1 MNPGSAGAT
10 LRSLALL
17 LALAL
22 PAVAQDVSS
31 DPANRLSPLKVP
43 AGSPPTF
50 TIFTPRDGLG
60 DEIWSTVGQ
69 GPDGFVWAGSASS
82 LSRFDG
88 YRWHDIPDAPGR
100 SLVRD
105 MANDRQGRL
114 WVIFEREGLAYYD
127 GKGWHRVGEARFH
140 QRFSTV
146 GEGESRELWVAHN
159 DGLARLEGDT
169 WVEDPGNPVGNLG
182 RAIAF
187 ARTAS
192 VGGEPREWLATAD
205 RGLWYRRASSEA
217 WRRHEHP
224 ALANLA
230 LTDIKRVQ
238 DKGVESL
245 WVVSYGG
252 GVARL
257 RGNQLRLW
265 RAETGELPTEAVYSA
280 VATHD
285 ADGEAQVWMASR
297 AGLLRFRGERVDV
310 FDRRHGLP
318 AEAVRGVKLQH
329 DSDGVDSLWLATEG
343 GVARATLAASPWNT
357 VSLLGA
363 ADNGSFGVLVEP
375 DGRGSERLW
384 VGSSRDGLAL
394 LEQGNWRY
402 FRQGPG
408 GLPARSVRGLWRL
421 PGDDGRQHLV
431 LSQPG
436 APLFEIDGDFE
447 VRPIDVP
454 WPIQP
459 ETGANHVIARSVDG
473 QVEWWAATNHAGVHR
488 LRGGEWTSFRHL
500 GDEGHG
506 SVHWLLAQTDA
517 QGRQWLWAA
526 DSRGIARFD
535 GQRWQRLNGDL
546 GLPRDGFRSLS
557 LYEENGRDVLWGSST
572 HHGIVRLD
580 VQDPLRPQR
589 ITRDG
594 PPPPP
599 DPTIYSTLRDSQGR
613 IYVCTNN
620 GVQQLTPRAEGGWD
634 ERVFRRRDGLVH
646 DECNTNSQFIDSHDR
661 YWVGTLGGLSMY
673 DPNLSL
679 PGPARSPKPLR
690 LTALHL
696 AGETIPLPADGA
708 LRLPAGRHELRVEY
722 SLLTGLRERESMYR
736 TQMLGLEARP
746 GAWTTQHDRT
756 FSGLAPGDYRLRI
769 QARDFAGIE
778 ATPIELA
785 VTVPPLWWQQAWLQ
799 GLAVVALLIASLVLV
814 ALYNRG
820 LRRRQRQLRQEVAER
835 TSALNDANQ
844 RLTELSYL
852 DPLTGIANRRRLVE
866 AMKAEMQRAQD
877 QQKPLGLIVADVDH
891 FKQYNDRFGHLAG
904 DAALRAIATAMGSA
918 MREQDL
924 VARFGGEEFA
934 CLMIDADL
942 ATVQRVAERMRLL
955 VEALPPRALG
965 NDSQT
970 LTISAGVLS
979 AIPLAGQNPEDLLHM
994 ADQALYEAKAGGRN
1008 RVFAAARA

>member
-1 MNPGSAGAT
+1 MTCGAAGHG
-10 LRSLALL
+10 LRSLAWLL
-17 LALAL
+17 LALVPLAAATSVE
-22 PAVAQDVSS
+22 PGASVT
-31 DPANRLSPLKVP
+31 PLKAP

-69 GPDGFVWAGSASS
+69 GPNGFVWAGSAST

-88 YRWHDIPDAPGR
+88 YRWHGFDDAPGR

-127 GKGWHRVGEARFH
+127 GDGWKRVGEARFH

-146 GEGESRELWVAHN
+146 GEGDSTELWVAHN

-169 WVEDPGNPVGNLG
+169 WVEDPGNPVGSLG

-187 ARTAS
+187 ARTS
-192 VGGEPREWLATAD
+192 GVGGEPREWLATAD

-217 WRRHEHP
+217 WRRYDHP

-230 LTDIKRVQ
+230 ITDLKRVQ
-238 DKGVESL
+238 DRGVESL

-257 RGNQLRLW
+257 TGDQLRLW
-265 RAETGELPTEAVYSA
+265 RADTGELPTEAIYSA
-280 VATHD
+280 VATHG

-297 AGLLRFRGERVDV
+297 AGLLRFHGERVDV

-318 AEAVRGVKLQH
+318 AEAVRGIKLQRN
-329 DSDGVDSLWLATEG
+329 SDGVESLWLATEG

-375 DGRGSERLW
+375 DGRGGERLW
-384 VGSSRDGLAL
+384 VGSSREGLAL
-394 LEQGNWRY
+394 LEQGRWRY
-402 FRQGPG
+402 FREGPG
-408 GLPARSVRGLWRL
+408 GLPARSVRGIWRI
-421 PGDDGRQHLV
+421 PGDDGRDHLL

-436 APLFEIDGDFE
+436 APLLEIGADFEIH
-447 VRPIDVP
+447 PLDVP
-454 WPIQP
+454 WPVQP
-459 ETGANHVIARSVDG
+459 ETGANHVLARTVDG
-473 QVEWWAATNHAGVHR
+473 QVEWWVATNHAGVHR
-488 LRGGEWTSFRHL
+488 LRGGQWTSFRFI
-500 GDEGHG
+500 GDGKH
-506 SVHWLLAQTDA
+506 SAVHWLLAQTDA
-517 QGRQWLWAA
+517 QGRDWLWAA

-535 GQRWQRLNGDL
+535 GDRWERLNGNL
-546 GLPRDGFRSLS
+546 GLPRDGFRSLA
-557 LYEENGRDVLWGSST
+557 LYQENGRDVLWGSST
-572 HHGIVRLD
+572 HHGILRLD
-580 VQDPLRPQR
+580 VQDPLRPMPA
-589 ITRDG
+589 TG
-594 PPPPP
+594 SAPPPPP
-599 DPTIYSTLRDSQGR
+599 DPTIYSTLRDRQGR

-620 GVQQLTPRAEGGWD
+620 GVQQLTPRDGGGWD

-646 DECNTNSQFIDSHDR
+646 DECNTNSQFVDRHDR
-661 YWVGTLGGLSMY
+661 YWVGTLGGLSLY
-673 DPNLSL
+673 DPNLSR
-679 PGPARSPKPLR
+679 PGPAPRAKPLR
-690 LTALHL
+690 LTALRV
-696 AGETIPLPADGA
+696 AGKSLPVPADGGLA
-708 LRLPAGRHELRVEY
+708 LPAGQHELRIEF
-722 SLLTGLRERESMYR
+722 SLLTGLRERESLYR
-736 TQMLGLEARP
+736 TQMMGLEPKP
-746 GAWTTQHDRT
+746 GAWSPQHDRI
-756 FSGLAPGDYRLRI
+756 FSGLAPGDYRFRVE
-769 QARDFAGIE
+769 ARDFAGVE
-778 ATPIELA
+778 ASPIELT

-799 GLAVVALLIASLVLV
+799 GLALGALVLAGLLLV

-820 LRRRQRQLRQEVAER
+820 LRQRQRQLRQEVAER
-835 TSALNDANQ
+835 TSELNDANQ

-852 DPLTGIANRRRLVE
+852 DPLTGIANRRRLLE
-866 AMKAEMQRAQD
+866 AMKAEIERARE
-877 QQKPLGLIVADVDH
+877 QQKPLGLIVADVDR

-942 ATVQRVAERMRLL
+942 AIVQRVAERMRLL

-965 NDSQT
+965 NATQT

-979 AIPLAGQNPEDLLHM
+979 RIPRAEDSPESLLHD
-994 ADQALYEAKAGGRN
+994 ADQALYGAKASGRN
-1008 RVFAAARA
+1008 RVQVATD